1 MIRSIFNYCLIEFS
15 GAAGYYVPVC
25 DVETCKRS
33 CYEYLG
39 YLIENGALCFNNECY
54 CKEDPDEQSV
64 TQTIIENTSSLD
76 INTDAPTD
84 TDVDDNWDYKKQGG
98 KAIILVN
105 QMIFISVENKLFL
118 DKNLSNS

>member
-1 MIRSIFNYCLIEFS
+1 MIRSICNQSPIKFS

-64 TQTIIENTSSLD
+64 TQTIIENTSSSS
-76 INTDAPTD
+76 INTKDPSETD
-84 TDVDDNWDYKKQGG
+84 DDDDWDYKKQGG
-98 KAIILVN
+98 KCI
-105 QMIFISVENKLFL
+105 
-118 DKNLSNS
+118 

>member
-1 MIRSIFNYCLIEFS
+1 MLIIECLIRSICDYCPIKFL

-64 TQTIIENTSSLD
+64 TQTIIENTSSSN
-76 INTDAPTD
+76 INTEDPTE
-84 TDVDDNWDYKKQGG
+84 TDDDDDWDYKKQGG
-98 KAIILVN
+98 RRIKSANFIIFHLHLTLR
-105 QMIFISVENKLFL
+105 I
-118 DKNLSNS
+118 